1 MPSAPAGRVEPAA
14 FFPSIGPTYVQRR
27 DPFTGQNKT
36 PGFIWEDRAPSCMA
50 VTSGGT
56 FTVIM
61 TLGAV
66 LFISLAVTA
75 ILGVLA
81 SREKVPF
88 TWHFTMAIVSIAI
101 LIIHGAIA
109 MAYFLGI

>member
-1 MPSAPAGRVEPAA
+1 
-14 FFPSIGPTYVQRR
+14 
-27 DPFTGQNKT
+27 
-36 PGFIWEDRAPSCMA
+36 MA

-61 TLGAV
+61 ILGAA
-66 LFISLAVTA
+66 LFISFVVTA

-81 SREKVPF
+81 TREKVPF
-88 TWHFTMAIVSIAI
+88 TWHLTMAIISIVI